1 MVKKLHDSVEQH
13 IKKKNEQY
21 VTIANK
27 GHRQVIFEL
36 GIGFGCIW
44 ERKDSQLVNGPSYN
58 LGGCSFSNPWDDQ
71 W

>member
-1 MVKKLHDSVEQH
+1 MVKKLRDSVEKH

-36 GIGFGCIW
+36 GIGFGCIY
-44 ERKDSQLVNGPSYN
+44 EKGRIPS
-58 LGGCSFSNPWDDQ
+58 SSTVQ
-71 W
+71 ATT